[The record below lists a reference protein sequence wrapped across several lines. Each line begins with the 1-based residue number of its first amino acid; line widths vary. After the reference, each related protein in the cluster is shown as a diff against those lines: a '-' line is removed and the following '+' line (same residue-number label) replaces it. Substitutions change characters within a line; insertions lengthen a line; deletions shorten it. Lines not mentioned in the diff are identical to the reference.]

1 MLQSSAQV
9 VTGNVVAAEDS
20 SSLEL
25 ALVYWKSTKKATSTD
40 AKGFFTIETP
50 SSPDTLVCS
59 FVGYYVQS
67 KAWNGQ
73 ASVSFAL
80 QPLASSQ
87 TVVFEGHAESTRI
100 NSLDAQKFQTLTEK
114 ELCKAACCSLAESF
128 ETNASVDA
136 TYTDAITGTRQIK
149 MLGLDGGY
157 GLLLADNIP
166 FGRGLSAPFGIASL
180 PGPWIQDISLTK
192 GIGSVT
198 TGFEGIVGQIH
209 VGHKSRSMKEKV
221 FVNLYYG
228 SQGRFESNVV
238 ARIPVGKSWSTSIFG
253 HASLAQQRFDM
264 NKDGF
269 LDNPLYNTYVFK
281 NTWSLL
287 PKNSGWRGD
296 YSVSVSSNN
305 SLSGQHDYN
314 PDLANTNLWGANIE
328 NKNFE
333 IAGKTGY
340 VFNAE
345 GSNSLGSQLSYSDF
359 QTSGNY
365 GKRMR
370 KGNQET
376 IRANILF
383 AHEWSESLS
392 STSGISIINDNIS
405 ESVDSSSFNRK
416 ELVAGAYTEMK
427 WNTPKWQVLAGV
439 RVDNSSVYRTFF
451 TPRVHIRRSLGEGS
465 TLKLAGGEGYRAPNI
480 LADNLGA
487 LAGNRQLNL
496 IRGNNNAFFGLNQER
511 AWNCGIV
518 FIQKFKLNY
527 REAVVSID
535 AFRTQFRNQVVVD
548 WETPG
553 QVKFYNLKGASY
565 SNNAQVEFSWSPIR
579 RMDIR
584 AAYRW
589 VDARTTYSDTLKE
602 RPLVAPHRVFLNWA
616 FETKGTE
623 RGAKWI
629 FDATARWI
637 ASQRIPITDGQ
648 FTTQSP
654 AFWIVNAQ
662 VAKHFSSS
670 FEVYA
675 GVEDLLNYA
684 VKNPIVSANNTAAQ
698 TFDASMVWGPV
709 FGRMMYAGLRWRIGK
724 EKKSE

>member
-1 MLQSSAQV
+1 MMQSSAQV
-9 VTGNVVAAEDS
+9 VTGNVLAVEDS
-20 SSLEL
+20 SPLEM
-25 ALVYWKSTKKATSTD
+25 ALVFWKSNKKATSTD
-40 AKGFFTIETP
+40 AQGFYSLEAP
-50 SSPDTLVCS
+50 SLPDTLVCS

-67 KAWNGQ
+67 IAWNGQ
-73 ASVSFAL
+73 STVMFNM

-157 GLLLADNIP
+157 CLLLADNIP
-166 FGRGLSAPFGIASL
+166 FGRGLNAPFGIASL

-209 VGHKSRSMKEKV
+209 VAHKGRSMKEKV

-238 ARIPVGKSWSTSIFG
+238 ARVPVGKSWSTTLFG
-253 HASLAQQRFDM
+253 HTSLAQQRFDM

-281 NTWSLL
+281 NSWSLL

-296 YSVSVSSNN
+296 YSISASSNN
-305 SLSGQHDYN
+305 SLSGQVDYN
-314 PDLANTNLWGANIE
+314 PEATNATLWGAHIE
-328 NKNFE
+328 NKNLE
-333 IAGKTGY
+333 IAAKTGY
-340 VFNAE
+340 VFNSA
-345 GSNSLGSQLSYSDF
+345 GSTSLGSQLSYSNF
-359 QTSGNY
+359 ETSGNF
-365 GKRMR
+365 GKRTR
-370 KGNQET
+370 EGKQET

-383 AHEWSESLS
+383 AHEWTESLS
-392 STSGISIINDNIS
+392 TTSGISAINDNIS
-405 ESVDSSSFNRK
+405 ESVDSSSFHRK
-416 ELVAGAYTEMK
+416 ELVIGAYTELK
-427 WNTPKWQVLAGV
+427 WNTPKWQILAGA
-439 RVDNSSVYRTFF
+439 RIDNSSVYRTFF
-451 TPRVHIRRSLGEGS
+451 TPRIHIRRSLGEGT
-465 TLKLAGGEGYRAPNI
+465 TLKLAAGEGYRAPNL
-480 LADNLGA
+480 LAEHLGVF
-487 LAGNRQLNL
+487 AGNRQLN
-496 IRGNNNAFFGLNQER
+496 IMRSSTNSFFGLNQER
-511 AWNCGIV
+511 AWNVGVV

-553 QVKFYNLKGASY
+553 EVKFYNLQGKSF
-565 SNNAQVEFSWSPIR
+565 SNNAQIEFSWSPIR
-579 RMDIR
+579 RMDLR

-589 VDARTTYSDTLKE
+589 VDARTTYSDTLKQ

-616 FETKGTE
+616 FETKSTDNGT
-623 RGAKWI
+623 KWV
-629 FDATARWI
+629 FDATARWM

-648 FTTQSP
+648 FTIQSP

-662 VAKHFSSS
+662 VAKHFSSQ
-670 FEVYA
+670 FELYI

-684 VKNPIVSANNTAAQ
+684 VENPIVSANNTAAQ

-724 EKKSE
+724 EKKLE